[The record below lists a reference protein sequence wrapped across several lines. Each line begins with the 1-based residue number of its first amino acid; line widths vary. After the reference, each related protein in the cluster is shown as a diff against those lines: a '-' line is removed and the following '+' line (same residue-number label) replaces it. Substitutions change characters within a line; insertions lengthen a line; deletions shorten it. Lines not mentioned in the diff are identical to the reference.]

1 MLLQPPRCRELFCFP
16 MASSQ
21 QPRKKRLLLRG
32 VSSEEA
38 LTKGRPQ
45 PRPFRGPQIKSWW
58 QEKEKEESV
67 AEMTTTIFEE
77 S

>member
-1 MLLQPPRCRELFCFP
+1 MLLQPPRCRELFFP

-21 QPRKKRLLLRG
+21 QPRKKRLLLLRG
-32 VSSEEA
+32 ASSEEA

>member
-1 MLLQPPRCRELFCFP
+1 

-32 VSSEEA
+32 ASSEEA